1 MSKKN
6 LQFILF
12 GLIAALLLFSFRGHP
27 SWLELCSGLAFFL
40 FGMQCMQD
48 GLQQLAGGR
57 LERVLARGTSTPF
70 KSLIFG
76 TGASLILQ
84 STTVVSLLT
93 IAFIGTGLITLSAG
107 ISIILGANLGA
118 SGGIWLLALAGQ
130 NISLGPFAYPMIVLG
145 ILASF
150 AGKKAKALGRVLLGI
165 AFILLAIDLIK
176 NGFSGFTEGLNFTA
190 YQTAGILGTLLF
202 AGIGLLLTVILQSS
216 HATLMLILTALSL
229 NQIEIEQGFSLAI
242 GSIVGSAVATGV
254 VGFLGGER
262 SGMRLAAAHV
272 LFNVVTG
279 TISIILLTPL
289 TWLVATISEALS
301 LNTLIQLALFY
312 TIFNVIGVSLFWL
325 LQDRLAEKLKKWIPE
340 VEEPKVL
347 IEKEPEPP
355 LIHEEKD
362 ESLHARYLTDSA
374 LSSTKT
380 ATRAVFQ
387 ELEHLARMSLEVICH
402 ALYLPIS
409 ELSSEKMDE
418 AALEEF
424 HEAGFIDAEKLYRH
438 HIKGIYSELLTFIS
452 RIEYSE
458 DDEEYQ
464 QVLMNCQIIALK
476 LAAAVKNSKHL
487 QVNLKA
493 YLAGEPGPAR
503 SAYIQLRRYILK
515 NLRTF
520 YRMNLEEA
528 VLPHIAISQDKL
540 ENILQESSSFEEAF
554 RAQLYYSLRSNQF
567 DGFITSSLLNDM
579 SYAKQVVTSLYSIL
593 KLAINSE
600 YDALDDNS
608 EKTSEN
614 IYENRAQAE
623 K

>member
-1 MSKKN
+1 MTKKN
-6 LQFILF
+6 LKITIFT
-12 GLIAALLLFSFRGHP
+12 LIAIALLFSFRGHP

-48 GLQQLAGGR
+48 GLQQLAGGK
-57 LERVLARGTSTPF
+57 LERVLARSTSTPF
-70 KSLIFG
+70 KSLLFG
-76 TGASLILQ
+76 TSASLILQ

-93 IAFIGTGLITLSAG
+93 IAFIGTGLITLTAG

-176 NGFSGFTEGLNFTA
+176 NGFSGFTEGLDFTA
-190 YQTAGILGTLLF
+190 YQSSGIIGTLIF

-229 NQIEIEQGFSLAI
+229 NQIEIEQAFALAI
-242 GSIVGSAVATGV
+242 GSIIGSAVATGV

-272 LFNVVTG
+272 IFNVVTG

-289 TWLVATISEALS
+289 TWLVTTIAETLS

-325 LQDRLAEKLKKWIPE
+325 LQDRLAQKLKDWIPE
-340 VEEPKVL
+340 LEEPKVL
-347 IEKEPEPP
+347 IDKEPEAP
-355 LIHEEKD
+355 LLPEEKD
-362 ESLHARYLTDSA
+362 EPLHARYLKDSA

-380 ATRAVFQ
+380 ATQAVFQ

-409 ELSSEKMDE
+409 ELSSDKMDE
-418 AALEEF
+418 KALEEF
-424 HEAGFIDAEKLYRH
+424 HEEGFIDAEKLYRH
-438 HIKGIYSELLTFIS
+438 HIKGIYSEILTFIS

-458 DDEEYQ
+458 EDEEYQ

-493 YLAGEPGPAR
+493 YLAGEAGPAR
-503 SAYIQLRRYILK
+503 SAYTQLRRYILK

-520 YRMNLEEA
+520 YRLNLEEKS
-528 VLPHIAISQDKL
+528 LPHVAISDEKL
-540 ENILQESSSFEEAF
+540 ESILLASKSFEEAF

-593 KLAINSE
+593 KLAINSD
-600 YDALDDNS
+600 YDALDNNTD
-608 EKTSEN
+608 EKDESFSEN
-614 IYENRAQAE
+614 DVKIGF
-623 K
+623 